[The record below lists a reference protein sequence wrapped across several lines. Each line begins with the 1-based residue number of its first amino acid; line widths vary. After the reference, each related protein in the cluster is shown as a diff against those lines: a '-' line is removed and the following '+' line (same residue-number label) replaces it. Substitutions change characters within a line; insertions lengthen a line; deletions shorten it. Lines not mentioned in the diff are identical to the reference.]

1 MLHFLKET
9 KNMGTRGFWGITKN
23 GEVKMIYNSHDK
35 DKAMIAEIKLDTIK
49 YKDIEQAFRR
59 YEESEIE
66 S

>member
-1 MLHFLKET
+1 
-9 KNMGTRGFWGITKN
+9 MGTRGFWGITKN